1 MSSKEELVI
10 NKQMK
15 SSVGSNKSLNE
26 DKNHRISLKTTSKPI
41 DPKIEVINERKE
53 IILKKKELSEERHNS
68 SNSMNSLKTTSKCC
82 STQTMSSSK
91 TIVIAKICEDLGLK
105 LKNLLLLGFE
115 ISFMYVMIGTNIT

>member
-91 TIVIAKICEDLGLK
+91 TIGSQKFVKI
-105 LKNLLLLGFE
+105 
-115 ISFMYVMIGTNIT
+115 